1 MSSPKNPKDNEPKR
15 LSPFDFLTNINSGPS
30 ADNLLGECNADQSEG
45 HSLNSPDK
53 DYNAFIINRGLS
65 YFMDTVL
72 YANAMNERAHLPEK
86 MQYDFYRNAIRPRKR
101 FSKWLKKIEDSEYIQ
116 LIMDEYDYSINKARD
131 VFPLFS
137 IARLEELK
145 SKHALGGCG
154 KKK

>member
-1 MSSPKNPKDNEPKR
+1 
-15 LSPFDFLTNINSGPS
+15 
-30 ADNLLGECNADQSEG
+30 
-45 HSLNSPDK
+45 
-53 DYNAFIINRGLS
+53 
-65 YFMDTVL
+65 MDTVL